1 MKWILSVVFA
11 FACLFWASWKTPY
24 YCDDNTYR
32 LEYCHGPNGGV
43 SGFGDACEYATVGGK
58 IQNLVRVGCHHYT
71 HENGR
76 FATAIPLRLFVG
88 CPRWIYA
95 VVNALMFVLLCW
107 LIWLHTG
114 LGEKWRVPILFSGC
128 LFLLKSDA
136 VFWLAASINYLW
148 PAVLVLTLVQL
159 FKRDRFT
166 HGRHLF
172 WTVPFSFVAA
182 GGHEIVSVPVC
193 LILAVYWLRQ
203 WFEARC
209 LFLNGRFAMSFA
221 FGLGAITVFL
231 SPVSPLFR
239 AGYESASSTA
249 YLVLCKLF
257 TLVNC
262 FLGSP
267 FLVPLL
273 VVAAW
278 LLRKHGHSYF
288 SGCRGYW
295 MLFLIVLLGFTVVFG
310 NICTRSAWPVNV
322 VSMVVFFIVA
332 PKALVSCRKFKSVS
346 VFIVCL
352 LGVMTLLN
360 TAIAAEINGRRHIRA
375 LADYFG
381 RDNGI
386 YVIPER
392 CDWLF
397 GLLCDRTID
406 PRSVVQV
413 GHGATCTNVNYAK
426 VLGRPVI
433 IGLFVREYEAIESG
447 RLFSP
452 DAIFSSDGK
461 WYALDG
467 IDLLA
472 YKGLP
477 TNETYNVCKDI
488 QARITYQGLPC
499 PMPLYMKYVALIA
512 VERARDCAGG
522 IGLFAP
528 QQFMEKLIR
537 DVLYTSAYLK
547 NPQRGFYY
555 RHQDQVYRVYIHNHF
570 ADRSRIVNVM
580 N

>member
-1 MKWILSVVFA
+1 MKWIVSLFFA

-32 LEYCHGPNGGV
+32 LEYCHGPHGGV
-43 SGFGDACEYATVGGK
+43 SGFGDTCEYDTLGEKAK
-58 IQNLVRVGCHHYT
+58 NLLRVGWHHYT

-88 CPRWIYA
+88 CPRWLYA
-95 VVNALMFVLLCW
+95 AVNASMFVLLCW

-114 LGEKWRVPILFSGC
+114 LGGKWRIPILFAGC

-136 VFWLAASINYLW
+136 VLWLAASINYLW

-159 FKRDRFT
+159 FKTDRFT
-166 HGRHLF
+166 HGRHLL
-172 WTVPFSFVAA
+172 WTVPLSFVAA

-193 LILAVYWLRQ
+193 LILAVFWLRQ
-203 WFEARC
+203 WIEARRI
-209 LFLNGRFAMSFA
+209 FLNGRFAMSFA
-221 FGLGAITVFL
+221 FGLGAITIFL

-273 VVAAW
+273 VIAVW
-278 LLRKHGHSYF
+278 LLWKRGFSYF
-288 SGCRGYW
+288 SARRGYW
-295 MLFLIVLLGFTVVFG
+295 MVFLIVLLGFTVVFG
-310 NICTRSAWPVNV
+310 NICARAAWPVNV
-322 VSMVVFFIVA
+322 VSMIVFFIVVPDA
-332 PKALVSCRKFKSVS
+332 LAKCKKLRLVSV
-346 VFIVCL
+346 VIVCL
-352 LGVMTLLN
+352 LGAITLLN
-360 TAIAAEINGRRHIRA
+360 TAIAAEINGRGHLAA
-375 LADYFG
+375 LADYLK

-386 YVIPER
+386 YVIPDR
-392 CDWLF
+392 CDWLL

-413 GHGATCTNVNYAK
+413 GHGATCTNGNYAK

-433 IGLFVREYEAIESG
+433 IGLFARENEAMESG
-447 RLFSP
+447 RLFAP
-452 DAIFSSDGK
+452 DAVILSEGE
-461 WYALDG
+461 WYAIDG
-467 IDLLA
+467 VDLIACEGLA
-472 YKGLP
+472 S
-477 TNETYNVCKDI
+477 NETYNICKPI
-488 QARITYQGLPC
+488 QAKISYQGLPL
-499 PMPLYMKYVALIA
+499 PSGRYVSHLAQMIA
-512 VERARDCAGG
+512 DRACRCSGG
-522 IGLFAP
+522 IGLFSS
-528 QQFMEKLIR
+528 QEFMEMLIR

-547 NPQRGFYY
+547 NPQRGFHY
-555 RHQDQVYRVYIHNHF
+555 RHGNQIYRVYIHNHF
-570 ADRSRIVNVM
+570 ADRSHIVNIK

>member
-1 MKWILSVVFA
+1 MKWIASIVFA
-11 FACLFWASWKTPY
+11 FACFFWASWKTPY

-32 LEYCHGPNGGV
+32 LEYCHGPHGGV
-43 SGFGDACEYATVGGK
+43 SGFGDNCEFATIGEK
-58 IQNLVRVGCHHYT
+58 IQNLVRVGWHHYT

-76 FATAIPLRLFVG
+76 FLTAIPLRLFVG

-95 VVNALMFVLLCW
+95 LVNASMFVLLCW

-114 LGEKWRVPILFSGC
+114 LGEKWRVPILFAGC

-148 PAVLVLTLVQL
+148 PAVLVLTMVRL
-159 FKRDRFT
+159 FKTDRFT
-166 HGRHLF
+166 HGRHLL
-172 WTVPFSFVAA
+172 WTIPLSFVAA
-182 GGHEIVSVPVC
+182 GGHEIISVPVC

-203 WFEARC
+203 WIEARR
-209 LFLNGRFAMSFA
+209 LFFNGRFAMSFA
-221 FGLGAITVFL
+221 FGLGAITIFL

-273 VVAAW
+273 VIAAW
-278 LLRKHGHSYF
+278 LWWKRGLSYF
-288 SGCRGYW
+288 TGHRGYW
-295 MLFLIVLLGFTVVFG
+295 MLFLIVLLGFTVLFG
-310 NICTRSAWPVNV
+310 NICARSAWPVNV
-322 VSMVVFFIVA
+322 VSMIAFFIVVPESLA
-332 PKALVSCRKFKSVS
+332 TCRKFKSVS
-346 VFIVCL
+346 VLIVCV
-352 LGVMTLLN
+352 LGVVTLLN
-360 TAIAAEINGRRHIRA
+360 TAIAAEINGRRHVRA
-375 LADYFG
+375 LADYFN

-413 GHGATCTNVNYAK
+413 GHGATCTNGNYAK

-433 IGLFVREYEAIESG
+433 IGLFARENEAIESG
-447 RLFSP
+447 RLFSS
-452 DAIFSSDGK
+452 DAVFSSDGE
-461 WYALDG
+461 WCAIDG
-467 IDLLA
+467 VDLIACRGLA
-472 YKGLP
+472 S
-477 TNETYNVCKDI
+477 NETYNVCRPI
-488 QARITYQGLPC
+488 QAVITYQELPL
-499 PMPLYMKYVALIA
+499 PLGQYVEFATQMA
-512 VERARDCAGG
+512 FERAIQCCGG
-522 IGLFAP
+522 VGLFSP
-528 QQFMEKLIR
+528 QEFTEMLIR

-547 NPQRGFYY
+547 NPQRGFHY
-555 RHQDQVYRVYIHNHF
+555 RYRDQIYRVYIHNHF
-570 ADRSRIVNVM
+570 ADRSRILNVK